1 MRSSSRS
8 VTHEFPG
15 LEPGEV
21 LAFQTID
28 GRGFSAAYAI
38 AAAAPLGGVE
48 HRHDAAGAG
57 EHVEVPQQ
65 GDVPP
70 LAPGAGESNHVHG
83 RQRAADGESRK

>member
-1 MRSSSRS
+1 MRGSGRS

-15 LEPGEV
+15 LEPSEV

-28 GRGFSAAYAI
+28 GRGFSDAFAI
-38 AAAAPLGGVE
+38 ASVSDPRGIQ
-48 HRHDAAGAG
+48 HSHDGAGAQ
-57 EHVEVPQQ
+57 VEAPQQ

-83 RQRAADGESRK
+83 RQRAAAGESRK